1 MPISKSRQ
9 KANRKWNDNNLERLY
24 VTVRTGQKDKIKSEA
39 DKQGESLNSYI
50 VNAVKQ
56 RMKRDSGVD
65 FDSKDTQD

>member
-9 KANRKWNDNNLERLY
+9 NANRKWNDNNLERLY
-24 VTVRTGQKDKIKSEA
+24 VTVRNGQKDKIKSEA

-56 RMKRDSGVD
+56 RMKRESGID
-65 FDSKDTQD
+65 LGEPQK